1 MYKIYADHH
10 PSSFVV
16 VVVVVVVVVIVV
28 VMGVVVA
35 VSNVRTSPYV
45 AAASHC
51 AMAT

>member
-10 PSSFVV
+10 PSSF